1 MTSLE
6 FAIRMEH
13 DGEQYYKQQAEL
25 NKDNAMH
32 VVFMLLAKDEANH
45 ARVLKEKFEQK
56 DAQLKDNTVLKE
68 ANNVFVEIKNFLNT
82 NSSDS
87 TEQIAVYE
95 EALKREKESIDLY
108 EKLTKESKD
117 ETDKT
122 LFKHLVNQEKDHYN
136 IFDNLITMVR
146 RPEDWIESAEFGL
159 REQY

>member
-6 FAIRMEH
+6 FAIAMEN
-13 DGEQYYKQQAEL
+13 DGEQYYKKQAEL

-32 VVFMLLAKDEANH
+32 VVFLLLAKDEANH
-45 ARVLKEKFEQK
+45 ARVLKEKFEK
-56 DAQLKDNTVLKE
+56 KESQLKNNTVLKE

-82 NSSDS
+82 HSSES
-87 TEQIAVYE
+87 QEQITVYE
-95 EALKREKESIDLY
+95 EALKREKESIVLY

-117 ETDKT
+117 DADRD
-122 LFKHLVNQEKDHYN
+122 LFKHLVEQEKDHYN

-159 REQY
+159 REEY